1 MELRTLKYYLSLAER
16 GSFTA
21 AARDHY
27 VTQPAISIQLKKLQ
41 NELGTKLFEIDR
53 REIRFTEP
61 GRVVLDY
68 ARRFVELE
76 KEFFREMN
84 DLEGLKRGKLLI
96 GTIDAASIYVLPKV
110 FSRFREN
117 YPGIEVDL
125 EISSTLPLL
134 RALERGKLDLVVGT
148 LPVTDRDRFE
158 VFPVYSEE
166 LIPIAS
172 PDHPLVSEEEV
183 SSARFAEYPF
193 ICFQRESVTRAM
205 IEELFR
211 KKKIDLKI
219 TMAIDSQEAIR
230 NLVISGL
237 GLSILP
243 EWTVRDQIRSGSLKS
258 LKVRGLTMRRDIG
271 LIIPSGRYLPSTA
284 RAFLGVLKD
293 EMGIDLP
300 SRLIITE
307 GESR

>member
-21 AARDHY
+21 AAKDHF

-41 NELGTKLFEIDR
+41 NELGTILFEIDK

-61 GRVVLDY
+61 GKIALDY
-68 ARRFVELE
+68 SRRLVELE
-76 KEFFREMN
+76 KEFVREMN
-84 DLEGLKRGKLLI
+84 DLEGLKKGKLLI
-96 GTIDAASIYVLPKV
+96 GTIDAASIYVLPNV
-110 FSRFREN
+110 FSRFRER

-134 RALERGKLDLVVGT
+134 RDLENGKLDIVVGT
-148 LPVTDRDRFE
+148 LPVSDRERFE
-158 VFPVYSEE
+158 VFSVYDEE

-172 PDHPLVSEEEV
+172 PDHPLASEGEV

-211 KKKIDLKI
+211 KRKIDLKI

-243 EWTVRDQIRSGSLKS
+243 EWTVRDQIKSGSLTG
-258 LKVRGLTMRRDIG
+258 LKIRGLAMRREIG
-271 LIIPSGRYLPSTA
+271 LIIPSGRYIPSTA

-293 EMGIDLP
+293 EMGVDLP
-300 SRLIITE
+300 PRLTVTE

>member
-53 REIRFTEP
+53 REIRFTES

-134 RALERGKLDLVVGT
+134 RALEKGKLDLVVGT

-158 VFPVYSEE
+158 VFPVYSEK

-172 PDHPLVSEEEV
+172 PDHPLASEEEV

-211 KKKIDLKI
+211 KKKIGLKI

-293 EMGIDLP
+293 EMGVDLP